1 MAVYLL
7 HSTIP
12 LVLPDGR
19 EVRHYLGWTGEGH
32 FPRRLDAHLKNRK
45 SAKIVQAFLGVG
57 GQLCLGN
64 YYPGLTRDDERQMK
78 KNGHIGARCLV
89 CKLNEVHRE
98 LARVR
103 RVAHDTPPLP
113 EGPS

>member
-19 EVRHYLGWTGEGH
+19 EVRHYLGWTGEGN
-32 FPRRLDAHLKNRK
+32 FPRRLHAHETNHK
-45 SAKIVQAFLGVG
+45 SAKIVQAFLATG
-57 GQLCLGN
+57 GKLCLGN

-78 KNGHIGARCLV
+78 RNGHIGSKCLI
-89 CKLNEVHRE
+89 CQRNQLERRLREVHT
-98 LARVR
+98 LAM
-103 RVAHDTPPLP
+103 ASPA
-113 EGPS
+113 PSGEQS